1 MDEVSKYDKTLSK
14 EDDPAVIGELLSQ
27 YANDLFGAP
36 RSTAASL
43 IQNQHQSPNEIQNSD
58 NCLPP
63 VGKARSAFKL
73 DLPAHSYKYDNGSSS
88 ADESK
93 FDFNHALRNSYK
105 YDDSM
110 LGGGKSEY
118 DRLLSPFKYNT
129 SQRETAKSL
138 GALLNSEIS
147 GNPRK

>member
-1 MDEVSKYDKTLSK
+1 MDELSKYDKALSK
-14 EDDPAVIGELLSQ
+14 EDDHATAGELLSQ
-27 YANDLFGAP
+27 YANELFGAP
-36 RSTAASL
+36 RSTVASL
-43 IQNQHQSPNEIQNSD
+43 IQNQHHSPSEIQNSD

-73 DLPAHSYKYDNGSSS
+73 DLPAHSYK
-88 ADESK
+88 DEFK

-105 YDDSM
+105 YDGSM

-118 DRLLSPFKYNT
+118 DRLLAPLKYNT
-129 SQRETAKSL
+129 SQRETAKSP